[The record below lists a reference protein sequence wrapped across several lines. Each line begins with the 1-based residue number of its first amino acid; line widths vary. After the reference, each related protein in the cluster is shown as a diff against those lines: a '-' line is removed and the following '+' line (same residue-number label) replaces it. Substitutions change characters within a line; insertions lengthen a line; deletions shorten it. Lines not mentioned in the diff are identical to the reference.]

1 MKPMGTTMASDKGE
15 YYWIAG
21 GHDELKS
28 LEDLKVIVLAPH
40 SDVPHRSRPLKGQFI

>member
-15 YYWIAG
+15 YWIAG

-40 SDVPHRSRPLKGQFI
+40 SDVPHRLRSLKGQSI